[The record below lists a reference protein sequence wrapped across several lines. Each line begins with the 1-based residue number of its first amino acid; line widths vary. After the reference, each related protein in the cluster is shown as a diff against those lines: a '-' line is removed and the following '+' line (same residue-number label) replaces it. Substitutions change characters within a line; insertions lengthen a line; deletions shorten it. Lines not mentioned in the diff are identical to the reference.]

1 MEYIGK
7 LYGHL
12 GGKRYF
18 DTGKTAEDW
27 DNLEKQI
34 AQLKAENEEL
44 KKPSSELFFL
54 DFSLVIKAL
63 QMEVDTIEKHFDGH
77 LLDDSVPAIDSG
89 LAIRRKKYQDTIEL
103 IKELESQ
110 IAQE

>member
-34 AQLKAENEEL
+34 AELKADNEALRKPLREL
-44 KKPSSELFFL
+44 Y
-54 DFSLVIKAL
+54 FSLVLNDL
-63 QMEVDTIEKHFDGH
+63 QKEIDTIEKHFDGQ

-89 LAIRRKKYQDTIEL
+89 LAIRRRKYQDTIAL

-110 IAQE
+110 IAQD